1 MMKIKKMLLLGAA
14 LSAAVLSA
22 HADEPGRHPYYV
34 HALNDLA
41 TAKFLVEHRRPE
53 DGAIGNH
60 ETVMTEE
67 INAAFGEIRAAM
79 KNDGKGMDPQMGHD
93 QIADASGRIHQALDL
108 LKKAHDDVAHEEDD
122 PASKGLQVRAL
133 KHIDAAMWNAQQVI
147 ADVGRR

>member
-1 MMKIKKMLLLGAA
+1 MKVQKMLAIA
-14 LSAAVLSA
+14 VTLSAIGLTA
-22 HADEPGRHPYYV
+22 HAQEPGRHPYYA
-34 HALNDLA
+34 HALNDLK

-67 INAAFGEIRAAM
+67 INAAFGEIKAAM
-79 KNDGKGMDPQMGHD
+79 RNDDKSAEPQMGHD
-93 QIADASGRIHQALDL
+93 QIADASGRMHQALDL

-122 PASKGLQVRAL
+122 PASKGLQQRAL

-147 ADVGRR
+147 ADVSRH